1 MVTTYEGNNVNHFP
15 MEVCFIVDNQHVKL
29 SQLKRTEIE
38 AMIKVNIFRT
48 RVRFL
53 LLKNLR
59 I

>member
-38 AMIKVNIFRT
+38 AMIKVNIFRHST
-48 RVRFL
+48 TAGY
-53 LLKNLR
+53 KH
-59 I
+59 